1 MDRQPGGL
9 WEAWLVFFSLRSGA
23 AIATDR
29 ETTQSKR
36 EHVLYWATGL
46 GPTYL
51 KGALERALA
60 LRPDAQLARRIAR
73 AEGDEAYAVR
83 EAETYVAAAT
93 SALRAAAAARDRV
106 VRGEMRAALGELD
119 PSDHA
124 SASADRRAT
133 AWAGSCYMRGEV
145 SSWRG
150 STVGPTF
157 SFGRR

>member
-1 MDRQPGGL
+1 MTLQGVTDALAKTSKSRIQLVRQYTPILRGPTGEAYVARAYMDRQPGGL

-83 EAETYVAAAT
+83 EAEAYVAAAT
-93 SALRAAAAARDRV
+93 SALRAAAAARDRI
-106 VRGEMRAALGELD
+106 VRGK
-119 PSDHA
+119 
-124 SASADRRAT
+124 
-133 AWAGSCYMRGEV
+133 
-145 SSWRG
+145 
-150 STVGPTF
+150 
-157 SFGRR
+157 